1 MALLA
6 AQRAEQEVYVAAL
19 ERRGSGESGRYR
31 SARGQLEMLVKD
43 IGTMLGGIQDR
54 AFERLIGIKK
64 ILATEQR
71 NISEYQAQVRNY
83 EDDSRA
89 LARQVGYTLVRAAQN
104 RLSEIILEADLGL
117 VDVAW
122 RRKQEKGAA
131 IRELQDERAQR
142 IRSLGDVLNNLT
154 GDAAEEE

>member
-1 MALLA
+1 M
-6 AQRAEQEVYVAAL
+6 
-19 ERRGSGESGRYR
+19 
-31 SARGQLEMLVKD
+31 
-43 IGTMLGGIQDR
+43 
-54 AFERLIGIKK
+54 
-64 ILATEQR
+64 
-71 NISEYQAQVRNY
+71 
-83 EDDSRA
+83 

-122 RRKQEKGAA
+122 RRKQEKGTA